1 MLKTNS
7 FEWNV
12 LLRPIFDKK
21 NNSLCSEKS
30 FATAVT
36 EPPWTS
42 LTECSLFRCLALFL
56 PIVGRTPLAW
66 QCWLQLVVLIHI
78 SRYYGKTF
86 RFVPLTSTMKE
97 LVTLCLVLAFRA
109 NMEPKTKLVAEHGS
123 SWKPDQLMAISRKD
137 LATLS

>member
-1 MLKTNS
+1 MKCFASAN
-7 FEWNV
+7 FWQ
-12 LLRPIFDKK
+12 K

-42 LTECSLFRCLALFL
+42 LTECSLFRCLDLFL
-56 PIVGRTPLAW
+56 PIAVRTPLAW

-78 SRYYGKTF
+78 SRCIGKTF
-86 RFVPLTSTMKE
+86 RFEPLASTMKE
-97 LVTLCLVLAFRA
+97 LVTLCLAFRA
-109 NMEPKTKLVAEHGS
+109 NMEPKTKLVAEQS
-123 SWKPDQLMAISRKD
+123 AAENRRQLRAISRKD